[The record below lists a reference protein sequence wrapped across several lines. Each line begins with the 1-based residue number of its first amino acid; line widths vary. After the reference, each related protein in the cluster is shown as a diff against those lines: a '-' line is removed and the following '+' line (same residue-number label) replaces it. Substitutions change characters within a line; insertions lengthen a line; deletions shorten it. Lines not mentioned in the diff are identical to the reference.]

1 MATPETYVPWVKK
14 DGFTDLTPVPQDDAP
29 NCLVPI
35 AYDEMCRSPLLVS
48 LRGPCPLA
56 DGDQVPTQTATAW
69 TRSARLSPREK
80 SRSARSRS
88 RSGSSGSTLDTT
100 RSGALLNLLHDA
112 HQSTAMLTPSALSYR
127 KYRADTLLALQSSM
141 TDELDLL
148 DQLVKFH
155 LKSYQVWFVVSR
167 GRVRPSFLRAEG

>member
-1 MATPETYVPWVKK
+1 
-14 DGFTDLTPVPQDDAP
+14 
-29 NCLVPI
+29 
-35 AYDEMCRSPLLVS
+35 
-48 LRGPCPLA
+48 
-56 DGDQVPTQTATAW
+56 
-69 TRSARLSPREK
+69 
-80 SRSARSRS
+80 
-88 RSGSSGSTLDTT
+88 
-100 RSGALLNLLHDA
+100 
-112 HQSTAMLTPSALSYR
+112 MLTPSALSYR